1 MEYTENYHLPQ
12 WEPTDRVL
20 REDFNDAMSDIDDA
34 LQANADAV
42 TELSNRSRFTKL
54 KEFTIQDYTATVEI
68 DLSDV
73 EWNQWSKVH
82 LDCLTNNN
90 DGANLYYN
98 TTENANYRF
107 SINGMWGLIHRPR
120 LTFRVGFDAE
130 RLIDA
135 VWATQSHLDTK
146 TYSQLDKLLITGDTM
161 DPGAVFTLWGEK

>member
-1 MEYTENYHLPQ
+1 MNYTENYQLNQ
-12 WEPTDRVL
+12 WEQTDRVL
-20 REDFNDAMSDIDDA
+20 MEDFNADNAKLDAA
-34 LQANADAV
+34 LKTNAEAV
-42 TELSNRSRFTKL
+42 IALANRSRFTKL
-54 KEFTIQDYTATVEI
+54 KEITIQDYTTTVEI

-107 SINGMWGLIHRPR
+107 SVNGMWGLIHRPR

-146 TYSQLDKLLITGDTM
+146 TYSQLNKLLITGDTM